1 MARLK
6 KLKFNNTS
14 YEFPVE
20 DVKVGTTSVV
30 TDGVATIDLSGKA
43 DDNAVV
49 KLTGNQTIAW
59 TKTFSTSPVVPSKTT
74 NATNTWTAIA
84 TEAQVYKKQDKLA
97 TQTAYTSKG
106 SATKVPQITT
116 NTLWQVTG
124 ITEVTITQPTVNNWT
139 LTIKQWGTSKGTF
152 TANQSSAS
160 TVDLNTCFL
169 KTQVEYDALPAS
181 KATDGNFYFIYS
193 S

>member
-49 KLTGNQTIAW
+49 KLTGNQTIA
-59 TKTFSTSPVVPSKTT
+59 
-74 NATNTWTAIA
+74 
-84 TEAQVYKKQDKLA
+84 
-97 TQTAYTSKG
+97 
-106 SATKVPQITT
+106 
-116 NTLWQVTG
+116 
-124 ITEVTITQPTVNNWT
+124 
-139 LTIKQWGTSKGTF
+139 
-152 TANQSSAS
+152 
-160 TVDLNTCFL
+160 
-169 KTQVEYDALPAS
+169 
-181 KATDGNFYFIYS
+181 
-193 S
+193 